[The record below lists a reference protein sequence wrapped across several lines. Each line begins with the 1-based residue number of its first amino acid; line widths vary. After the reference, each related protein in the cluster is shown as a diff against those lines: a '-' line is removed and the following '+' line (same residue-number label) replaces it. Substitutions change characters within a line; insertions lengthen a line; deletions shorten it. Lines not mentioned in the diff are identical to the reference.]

1 MPFSGVMEWPFWT
14 KVTVVGL
21 GIISGLFFMH
31 IQCAV
36 YLQLWRRLKAFNR
49 IITVQNCPEKGLHPP
64 QNPKPRVKP
73 TGDTVVVPVSPSP
86 AQVPEEQMDSDQ
98 SVEAA
103 VAPV

>member
-1 MPFSGVMEWPFWT
+1 MPFSGVIEWPFWT
-14 KVTVVGL
+14 KLTVVAMGL
-21 GIISGLFFMH
+21 TSALVFMY
-31 IQCAV
+31 IQGTL

-64 QNPKPRVKP
+64 RDPNPRAKVKP
-73 TGDTVVVPVSPSP
+73 DAVEVPIRPSSAP
-86 AQVPEEQMDSDQ
+86 VPEEQTDSDL